1 MSYRLII
8 IGCSCAGKTTLGAR
22 LGRELGLKHIDLDD
36 LHWLPNWQPETIEN
50 LRDKIS
56 EAIEGV
62 DNWVITGAYSRTWD
76 ITMPRATHVV
86 FIDLPFYVI
95 LYRFFTR
102 TYRRLVKKEKC
113 CGENFERWGA
123 VFSKDSLLLWI
134 LKTYGRKREQF
145 KELVKNP
152 VHKDLKF
159 LHLKS
164 TKDVQNITD
173 ML

>member
-1 MSYRLII
+1 
-8 IGCSCAGKTTLGAR
+8 
-22 LGRELGLKHIDLDD
+22 
-36 LHWLPNWQPETIEN
+36 
-50 LRDKIS
+50 
-56 EAIEGV
+56 
-62 DNWVITGAYSRTWD
+62 
-76 ITMPRATHVV
+76 
-86 FIDLPFYVI
+86 
-95 LYRFFTR
+95 
-102 TYRRLVKKEKC
+102 RLVKKEKC